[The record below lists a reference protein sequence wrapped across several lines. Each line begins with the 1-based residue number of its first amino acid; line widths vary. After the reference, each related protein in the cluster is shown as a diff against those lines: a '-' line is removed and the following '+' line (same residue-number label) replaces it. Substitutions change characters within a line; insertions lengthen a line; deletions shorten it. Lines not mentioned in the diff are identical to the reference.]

1 MKQIAL
7 SVAALVVLTGVIGSV
22 AATHATSSPADQLL
36 AGKSVIVEAKGVTF
50 GISENVRF
58 ESIGQH
64 DFIVVPVQVG
74 TTEAKH
80 DYWLS
85 LDQVLALRVFD
96 SMEQAVASDPSHQ
109 QKESSSQA
117 ATESPEATNTAAVDE
132 DVPPKVVKY
141 AVGLIKRYDA
151 DNDGVLTEN
160 EWKEM
165 NSDYSSAD
173 VDKDGRITPLE
184 LGAALNRRDGDSV
197 TPQTNAV
204 KDGTTTS
211 PDAGLVWQECKTEPS
226 GLGPHSIHRSKVP
239 GGWLVILGRDEPPTT
254 VSFTFLPDPRHE
266 WDGGSI
272 E

>member
-1 MKQIAL
+1 MKRITL
-7 SVAALVVLTGVIGSV
+7 SVAVLVVLTGVIGSV
-22 AATHATSSPADQLL
+22 AATHVTSSPADQRLV
-36 AGKSVIVEAKGVTF
+36 GKAVIVEAKGVTF
-50 GISENVRF
+50 GISENVRI

-96 SMEQAVASDPSHQ
+96 SVEQAVASAPSHQ
-109 QKESSSQA
+109 QNETSSHA
-117 ATESPEATNTAAVDE
+117 ATESPEATDTATVDE

-141 AVGLIKRYDA
+141 AVAFIKRYDA
-151 DNDGVLTEN
+151 NNDGVLTEN

-173 VDKDGRITPLE
+173 VDRDGRITPLE
-184 LGAALNRRDGDSV
+184 LGAALNRRDGGSV
-197 TPQTNAV
+197 TPKTHAV

-211 PDAGLVWQECKTEPS
+211 PDAVLVWQECKTDSS
-226 GLGPHSIHRSKVP
+226 GIGPHSIHRSKVP
-239 GGWLVILGRDEPPTT
+239 GGWLVILERDEHPTT
-254 VSFTFLPDPRHE
+254 ASFTFLPDPRHE
-266 WDGGSI
+266 WSGGSI

>member
-1 MKQIAL
+1 MKRISL
-7 SVAALVVLTGVIGSV
+7 SVAVLFVLAGVIGSV
-22 AATHATSSPADQLL
+22 AATHATSSPADQRL
-36 AGKSVIVEAKGVTF
+36 AGKVVIVEAKGVTF

-58 ESIGQH
+58 ESLGQH
-64 DFIVVPVQVG
+64 DYIVVPMQVG

-109 QKESSSQA
+109 QKEASSHA
-117 ATESPEATNTAAVDE
+117 TTESPEATDTASVDE

-141 AVGLIKRYDA
+141 AVGFIKRYDA
-151 DNDGVLTEN
+151 NNDGVLTEN
-160 EWKEM
+160 EWREM

-184 LGAALNRRDGDSV
+184 LGAALNRRDGGSV
-197 TPQTNAV
+197 TPKTNAV
-204 KDGTTTS
+204 KDGTITS
-211 PDAGLVWQECKTEPS
+211 HDAGLVWQECKTES
-226 GLGPHSIHRSKVP
+226 AAIGAHSIHRSKVP
-239 GGWLVILGRDEPPTT
+239 GGWLVILERDEHPTIP
-254 VSFTFLPDPRHE
+254 SFTFLPDPHHE
-266 WDGGSI
+266 WNGRSI

>member
-1 MKQIAL
+1 MKRIAL
-7 SVAALVVLTGVIGSV
+7 SIAASIVLAGVIGSV
-22 AATHATSSPADQLL
+22 AATHATSSAADQRL
-36 AGKSVIVEAKGVTF
+36 AGKTVIVEAKGVTF

-64 DFIVVPVQVG
+64 DYVVVPVQVG

-96 SMEQAVASDPSHQ
+96 SVEQAVASDPSHQ
-109 QKESSSQA
+109 QNEVSSHA
-117 ATESPEATNTAAVDE
+117 ATESPEATNTASVDE

-151 DNDGVLTEN
+151 NNDGVLTEN

-184 LGAALNRRDGDSV
+184 LGAALNRRDGGSV
-197 TPQTNAV
+197 TLKTNAV
-204 KDGTTTS
+204 RDGTTTS
-211 PDAGLVWQECKTEPS
+211 PDAMLVWQKCKTDSS
-226 GLGPHSIHRSKVP
+226 GIGAQSIHRSKVP
-239 GGWLVILGRDEPPTT
+239 GGWLVILERDEHPSTP
-254 VSFTFLPDPRHE
+254 SFTFLPDPRHG

-272 E
+272 D